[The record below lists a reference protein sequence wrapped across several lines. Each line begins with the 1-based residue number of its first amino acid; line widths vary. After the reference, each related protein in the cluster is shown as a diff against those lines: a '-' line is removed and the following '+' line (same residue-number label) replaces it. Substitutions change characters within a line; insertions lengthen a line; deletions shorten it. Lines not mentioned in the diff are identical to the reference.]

1 MGAWGKELQVAV
13 KMLFTVH
20 RQVVFLL
27 CLLPVLYTLFFG
39 GLFYKNSLTMVP
51 VVVCNLDVGDKG
63 QELVR
68 DLAYTPELNVTLVNG
83 DADTDKLLAAT
94 NAAGAIVIPQDYT
107 AKISSGS
114 CATVELLAA
123 YGNTVEGGTITKA
136 VQAVISA
143 KNAELIAKYRLSA
156 GWEMAQA
163 QGAQLSLSTRTLYN
177 PTGGYTDFFL
187 SPLILHGGQIAM
199 VFLLGP
205 SLVLEKRYRGKEMLV
220 YPIRVLLVKLLLY
233 TLLGTAV
240 MVLCLTIGIGLIA
253 LFGMPLRGAISQI
266 ILLAAAFLLA
276 VEGLGGIAAL
286 YFKTRLALVQAMVF
300 YTLPAFLLSGYIWPE
315 TGMVDV
321 VKWTSLLQPVHY
333 ALSDFRNL
341 ALTGS
346 SPDYWLDVGILLGTG
361 SIALALLYAFCAGE
375 RNEMQRRGVDK
386 AMFLL
391 YARKRI

>member
-68 DLAYTPELNVTLVNG
+68 DLADTPELNVTLVNG

-143 KNAELIAKYRLSA
+143 KNAELIAKYHLSA

-240 MVLCLTIGIGLIA
+240 MVLCLTIGIGFFHMVCRGSTGEIIMLLLAYMSCMVSFA
-253 LFGMPLRGAISQI
+253 LLVGAWVKVPYRAITYSLFYIMPSVLFTGAIWPRSSMDVVSYGLSYLLPI
-266 ILLAAAFLLA
+266 GYVADDLRSLLVKGASAGLEVHIFILLLWGMFFSCMA
-276 VEGLGGIAAL
+276 VWGLKHAL
-286 YFKTRLALVQAMVF
+286 ERKKNAGNYVAGV
-300 YTLPAFLLSGYIWPE
+300 E
-315 TGMVDV
+315 T
-321 VKWTSLLQPVHY
+321 
-333 ALSDFRNL
+333 A
-341 ALTGS
+341 GS
-346 SPDYWLDVGILLGTG
+346 
-361 SIALALLYAFCAGE
+361 
-375 RNEMQRRGVDK
+375 
-386 AMFLL
+386 
-391 YARKRI
+391 